1 MKSKPTKNYG
11 PSHIRG
17 GGGKEVGGRERRR
30 EGGRE
35 GDGGRE
41 KRREKEKEGG
51 KERKR
56 EGGKMPQLLRV
67 LAALPEDTNSWHPH
81 GISQPSVNRVPEALA
96 LIPSLFWPQE
106 LDTPLYTNIHAS
118 KIPIHI
124 NSQQQEEPCRFLI
137 GQVLISHYS
146 RGPVPFILGSFSVY

>member
-1 MKSKPTKNYG
+1 VKSKPTKNYG

-81 GISQPSVNRVPEALA
+81 GISQPSVTPVPGDLMPTSGLHGQQAHMCL
-96 LIPSLFWPQE
+96 LS
-106 LDTPLYTNIHAS
+106 IHKG
-118 KIPIHI
+118 KIP
-124 NSQQQEEPCRFLI
+124 
-137 GQVLISHYS
+137 
-146 RGPVPFILGSFSVY
+146 VYIK